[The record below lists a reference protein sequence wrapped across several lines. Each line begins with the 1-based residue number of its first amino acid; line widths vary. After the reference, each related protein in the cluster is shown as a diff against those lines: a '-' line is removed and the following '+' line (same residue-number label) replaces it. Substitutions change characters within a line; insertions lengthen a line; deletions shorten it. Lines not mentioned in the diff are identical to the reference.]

1 MSLFSS
7 PEDIRCVLFR
17 LNKNKSPGPD
27 GLTSGFFK
35 DTWQRLGAEV
45 IRSIQT
51 FFVSGFLPPSSNAT
65 ILTLVPK
72 RIGASTITNYRP
84 ISCCNTLFQV
94 ISKLVVKRLK
104 PIHPTLILPNQTAF
118 VQGRLLVEN
127 TILASEIIHG
137 YHKDRGPKRI
147 TLKVDIAK
155 AFDTINWD
163 FIFNLLQGLD
173 IPHKYLL
180 WMYPFVTTPSFMI
193 GFNGTVQ
200 GYFRSKRGLR
210 QGDPLS
216 PYLFVMAMNCLSL
229 LLDKAAEEG
238 AFGYHHH
245 YRESKLTHLCFAD
258 DLLILCDGS
267 AESVKNVL
275 QVLHRFKSLSGLSV
289 NISKTS
295 FFTCG
300 ITCLEAAQIATDTCL
315 TQDVLPV
322 RYLGVP
328 LCTKKLTLSNCKLQ
342 IQQVKKKVNSW

>member
-1 MSLFSS
+1 MSHISS
-7 PEDIRCVLFR
+7 PEEIRCVLFR

-35 DTWQRLGAEV
+35 DSWQILGAEV

-84 ISCCNTLFQV
+84 ISCCNTLYKV
-94 ISKLVVKRLK
+94 ISKLLVKRLK
-104 PIHPTLILPNQTAF
+104 PILPTLILPNQTAF

-173 IPHKYLL
+173 IPHKYLVWL
-180 WMYPFVTTPSFMI
+180 YPCVTTPSFMI

-200 GYFRSKRGLR
+200 GYSRSKRGLR
-210 QGDPLS
+210 QGDPLF

-238 AFGYHHH
+238 EFGYHHH
-245 YRESKLTHLCFAD
+245 CRESKLTHLCFAD
-258 DLLILCDGS
+258 DLLIFCDGS

-300 ITCLEAAQIATDTCL
+300 LTCLEVAQIATDTCL

-328 LCTKKLTLSNCKLQ
+328 LCTKKLTLSNCELQ

>member
-1 MSLFSS
+1 
-7 PEDIRCVLFR
+7 
-17 LNKNKSPGPD
+17 
-27 GLTSGFFK
+27 
-35 DTWQRLGAEV
+35 
-45 IRSIQT
+45 
-51 FFVSGFLPPSSNAT
+51 
-65 ILTLVPK
+65 
-72 RIGASTITNYRP
+72 
-84 ISCCNTLFQV
+84 
-94 ISKLVVKRLK
+94 
-104 PIHPTLILPNQTAF
+104 
-118 VQGRLLVEN
+118 
-127 TILASEIIHG
+127 
-137 YHKDRGPKRI
+137 
-147 TLKVDIAK
+147 
-155 AFDTINWD
+155 
-163 FIFNLLQGLD
+163 
-173 IPHKYLL
+173 
-180 WMYPFVTTPSFMI
+180 MI

-238 AFGYHHH
+238 EFGYHHH
-245 YRESKLTHLCFAD
+245 CRESKLTHLCFAD
-258 DLLILCDGS
+258 DLLIFCDGS

-300 ITCLEAAQIATDTCL
+300 LTCLEVAQIATDTCL

-328 LCTKKLTLSNCKLQ
+328 LCTKKLTLSNCELQ